1 MSLGRMTNFISIV
14 KTRMER
20 DKDNIM
26 RPSDEILANVRAY
39 IEFRHG
45 TERWSN
51 LAAFSTANC
60 LFRFRRIPGLT
71 VTPDM
76 SVISGGVRYRIIS
89 AEDVRGRGMYIEV
102 LASDTDPTIY

>member
-1 MSLGRMTNFISIV
+1 MSFGKMTGFISIV
-14 KTRMER
+14 KTSMER

-26 RPSDEILANVRAY
+26 RPVNEILANVRAY
-39 IEFRHG
+39 QEFRHG

-60 LFRFRRIPGLT
+60 LFRFRKIPGLT

-76 SVISGGVRYRIIS
+76 SIVSGGVRYRVIS
-89 AEDVRGRGMYIEV
+89 AEDVRGRGMFIEV